1 MRIVDNKRVNM
12 TSDEST
18 IYDNIVKSN
27 TTATNKG
34 EDLFIGLFETND
46 EGIILFLRPPDK
58 RQTTMQ
64 VWLFL
69 MSLQQHQHLR
79 QMYKEVGF
87 ICDQMKEKM
96 AELDKKLAAK

>member
-12 TSDEST
+12 TSDEGT
-18 IYDNIVKSN
+18 IFDSIVKSN

>member
-1 MRIVDNKRVNM
+1 MRIVNNRKLDM
-12 TSDEST
+12 TSDEGT

-27 TTATNKG
+27 TTATNNG
-34 EDLFIGLFETND
+34 EDLFIDLFETNE

-87 ICDQMKEKM
+87 ICDQLKEKM
-96 AELDKKLAAK
+96 AELDKKLAAE